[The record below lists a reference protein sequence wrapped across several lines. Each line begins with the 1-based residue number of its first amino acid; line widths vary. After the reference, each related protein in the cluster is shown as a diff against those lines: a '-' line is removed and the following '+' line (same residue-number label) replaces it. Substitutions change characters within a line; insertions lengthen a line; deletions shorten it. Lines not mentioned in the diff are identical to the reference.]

1 MTSLAPAPD
10 VARDALIEGLGRMPG
25 AASGQALERLTG
37 SAIDDRR
44 KVAEALAGHPEALAA
59 LKKLAADADPGVRA
73 NAVWSLGTAGKR
85 DALGQVT
92 ALLKDP
98 DAAVAGNAAA
108 SAARI
113 AAREGDGGLAKDA
126 LCAAL
131 SDPRPYVRAN
141 ALAGMSLTGTRC
153 EAVSARDL
161 LARDPAE
168 AVRIAAADY
177 LGRAVLRAG
186 DKADPADKRSL
197 ARCSTEDKN
206 ATVALRCSK
215 PLAAP
220 QQTDDIGVFVIPD
233 GGSAPVPR
241 AAFALVRADGLIRLG
256 TTDRRGQVFE
266 LAAPRGT
273 VRLAVPAPLVR

>member
-1 MTSLAPAPD
+1 
-10 VARDALIEGLGRMPG
+10 
-25 AASGQALERLTG
+25 
-37 SAIDDRR
+37 
-44 KVAEALAGHPEALAA
+44 
-59 LKKLAADADPGVRA
+59 
-73 NAVWSLGTAGKR
+73 
-85 DALGQVT
+85 
-92 ALLKDP
+92 
-98 DAAVAGNAAA
+98 
-108 SAARI
+108 
-113 AAREGDGGLAKDA
+113 
-126 LCAAL
+126 
-131 SDPRPYVRAN
+131 
-141 ALAGMSLTGTRC
+141 MSLTGTRC